1 MLHQME
7 GEGDY
12 INKQNNKN
20 IFRSNIKP
28 DLLFYGKKV
37 TKMFLGK
44 QLSWEGNKHEPLNCC
59 ACVELT
65 KQCFAFLPGLWTL
78 LDYKNV
84 HCHCH
89 SVKAG
94 NLRTLLKRSQ
104 TNLLLSVVF
113 LAFLELNFCWQ
124 LLSMAMC
131 DTSALWSLL
140 LARCF
145 SRLKQR
151 CWLWP
156 TKP

>member
-1 MLHQME
+1 
-7 GEGDY
+7 
-12 INKQNNKN
+12 
-20 IFRSNIKP
+20 
-28 DLLFYGKKV
+28 
-37 TKMFLGK
+37 MFLGK

-84 HCHCH
+84 HCRCH

-94 NLRTLLKRSQ
+94 NLRTQLKWRK

-113 LAFLELNFCWQ
+113 LASLELDFCWQ

-140 LARCF
+140 LACCF
-145 SRLKQR
+145 SRLKRR

-156 TKP
+156 TKPQTALDFPTWFSPSASCDQQRCPRGYIYERAVRVVCH